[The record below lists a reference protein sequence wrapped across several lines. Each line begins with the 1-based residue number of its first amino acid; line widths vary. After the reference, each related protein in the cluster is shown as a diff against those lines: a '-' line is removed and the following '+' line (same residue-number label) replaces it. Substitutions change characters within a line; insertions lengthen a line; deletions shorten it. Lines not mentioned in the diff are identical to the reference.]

1 MEQTNDQVLFMQL
14 VIQNQQIALM
24 SLGKMKNPLT
34 DKSEIN
40 LEYAKLSID
49 TLDMLL
55 NKTKGNLSDYEEKF
69 LTEVI
74 KELKLNYVEELGKE
88 QNANEKQQ
96 SPDKS

>member
-55 NKTKGNLSDYEEKF
+55 NKTNGNLSDYEEKF

-74 KELKLNYVEELGKE
+74 KELKLSYVEELGKE
-88 QNANEKQQ
+88 QNVKDTKQA
-96 SPDKS
+96 SDKS

>member
-1 MEQTNDQVLFMQL
+1 MEQTNDQILFMQL

-40 LEYAKLSID
+40 LEYAKISID
-49 TLDMLL
+49 TLDMLS
-55 NKTKGNLSDYEEKF
+55 NKTKGNLSGYEEKF

-88 QNANEKQQ
+88 QILKE
-96 SPDKS
+96 DKKP

>member
-40 LEYAKLSID
+40 LDYAKVSID

-55 NKTKGNLSDYEEKF
+55 NKTKGNLSEYEAKF

-74 KELKLNYVEELGKE
+74 KELKLTYVEELGKE
-88 QNANEKQQ
+88 QNTKEEKK
-96 SPDKS
+96 P